1 MTDNI
6 TDEQRA
12 AISNIWSDTVN
23 LSHLASM
30 AAELRGRPEDA
41 ANAVQLLERLTES
54 VRTLYGSS
62 SGSSP
67 RSDIQRRFRALRNV
81 IGGEVSGE
89 VAKPDSL

>member
-6 TDEQRA
+6 TDEQRD

-41 ANAVQLLERLTES
+41 NNAVQLLERLTES
-54 VRTLYGSS
+54 VRTLYGITADCSS
-62 SGSSP
+62 QQSE
-67 RSDIQRRFRALRNV
+67 DH
-81 IGGEVSGE
+81 
-89 VAKPDSL
+89 